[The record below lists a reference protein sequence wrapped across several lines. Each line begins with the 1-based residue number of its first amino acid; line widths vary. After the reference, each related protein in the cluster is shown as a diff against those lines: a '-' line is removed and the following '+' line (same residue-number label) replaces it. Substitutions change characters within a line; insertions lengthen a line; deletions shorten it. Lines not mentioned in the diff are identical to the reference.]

1 MLVPTMQSRALALAL
16 AFLLLL
22 TQQLGALHGL
32 SHGMA
37 AHPARATADASPAAA
52 AVAALPFGLAAAG
65 APTDAISPAA
75 AALSSAAVSPSAAVL
90 APAAVLPPAAVRPP
104 AAQGNGGPGDG
115 SPADTGCQ
123 VCLICLTLAALGLAL
138 LPGLLR
144 GWRGCGQLPVPT
156 AGRQPTRPAPAAA
169 PYCARAPPLALS

>member
-52 AVAALPFGLAAAG
+52 AVAALPFGPAAAG

-75 AALSSAAVSPSAAVL
+75 AALSSAAVL
-90 APAAVLPPAAVRPP
+90 APAAVRPPAAVLPP